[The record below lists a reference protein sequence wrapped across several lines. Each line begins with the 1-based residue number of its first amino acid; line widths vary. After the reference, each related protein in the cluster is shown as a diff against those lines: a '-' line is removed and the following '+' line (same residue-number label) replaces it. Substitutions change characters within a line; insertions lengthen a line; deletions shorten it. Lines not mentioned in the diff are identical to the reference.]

1 MVLEHARSFCER
13 WDGLLVERRGEMREE
28 TKGGERHEP
37 NPVLH
42 SVIRCA
48 YVLISATR
56 LPALAL
62 PSPALSYTPGRDV
75 MVHVPAVE
83 CSAKETIHGEQTEY
97 APLHDQPSVAARH
110 AGKDRVTRVLR
121 V

>member
-1 MVLEHARSFCER
+1 MVLEHTRSFCER

-28 TKGGERHEP
+28 AKGGERHEP

-42 SVIRCA
+42 SVIRVRLCTDIGDYSTCA
-48 YVLISATR
+48 CS
-56 LPALAL
+56 
-62 PSPALSYTPGRDV
+62 ALSYTPGRDV
-75 MVHVPAVE
+75 LVHVPAVE
-83 CSAKETIHGEQTEY
+83 CSAKETIHGEQTEH